1 MKYTLLLD
9 TSDKYLTVGVALD
22 DEVIYSTSFEAWQR
36 QSEFLVVE
44 IKKAI
49 EQVNISLK
57 DIDTIVTGI
66 GPGSYTGV
74 RIALTF
80 AKVLASTT
88 NVKIKTVSSIALLGD
103 TSISFVGLINARS
116 KRSYIGI
123 YDKGNV
129 VLKDTIKTNEEV
141 LSLIEKYKELGY
153 EIKGD
158 LSYLNIDT
166 TPSDIVKGL
175 LSFSKISEEVKDV
188 LSLKPIYLK
197 EALW

>member
-57 DIDTIVTGI
+57 DIDTIVTGV

-166 TPSDIVKGL
+166 TPSNIVKGL

-197 EALW
+197 EAL

>member
-22 DEVIYSTSFEAWQR
+22 DEAIYSTSFEAWQR

-57 DIDTIVTGI
+57 DINTIVTGI

-158 LSYLNIDT
+158 VSYLNIDT
-166 TPSDIVKGL
+166 TPSNIVKGL

-197 EALW
+197 EAL

>member
-1 MKYTLLLD
+1 M
-9 TSDKYLTVGVALD
+9 
-22 DEVIYSTSFEAWQR
+22 
-36 QSEFLVVE
+36 
-44 IKKAI
+44 
-49 EQVNISLK
+49 
-57 DIDTIVTGI
+57 
-66 GPGSYTGV
+66 
-74 RIALTF
+74 
-80 AKVLASTT
+80 
-88 NVKIKTVSSIALLGD
+88 KIKTVSSIALLGD

-123 YDKGNV
+123 YDNGNV

-166 TPSDIVKGL
+166 TSSNIVKGL

-197 EALW
+197 EAL

>member
-1 MKYTLLLD
+1 MLNLLPNFLAETVDQGFALMKGLAAIGAGIAVFT
-9 TSDKYLTVGVALD
+9 GV
-22 DEVIYSTSFEAWQR
+22 
-36 QSEFLVVE
+36 
-44 IKKAI
+44 
-49 EQVNISLK
+49 
-57 DIDTIVTGI
+57 

-166 TPSDIVKGL
+166 TPSNIVKGL

-197 EALW
+197 EAL

>member
-80 AKVLASTT
+80 AKVLASTA

-103 TSISFVGLINARS
+103 TSISFVGLINAKS

-197 EALW
+197 EAL

>member
-9 TSDKYLTVGVALD
+9 TSDKLLTVGIAID
-22 DEVIYSTSFEAWQR
+22 DKIVYKLSFEAWQR
-36 QSEFLVVE
+36 QSEYLVVE
-44 IKKAI
+44 IKKAL
-49 EQVNISLK
+49 EQLNISLK
-57 DIDTIVTGI
+57 DVEYIVTGI

-80 AKVLASTT
+80 AKVLGSLT
-88 NVKIKTVSSIALLGD
+88 NIKVKTVSSLALLGN

-123 YDKGNV
+123 YDKGEV

-141 LSLIEKYKELGY
+141 LQLIEKYKALGY

-158 LSYLNIDT
+158 LAYLNIENEA
-166 TPSDIVKGL
+166 SDVVEGL
-175 LSFSKISEEVKDV
+175 LSFSKISEEVKDI

-197 EALW
+197 EAL

>member
-9 TSDKYLTVGVALD
+9 TSDKYLTVGVASD

-197 EALW
+197 EAL

>member
-80 AKVLASTT
+80 AKVLASTA

-197 EALW
+197 EAL

>member
-9 TSDKYLTVGVALD
+9 TSDKLLTVGIALD
-22 DEVIYSTSFEAWQR
+22 DKIVYKLSFEAWQR
-36 QSEFLVVE
+36 QSEYLVVE
-44 IKKAI
+44 IKKAL
-49 EQVNISLK
+49 EQLNISLK
-57 DIDTIVTGI
+57 DVEYIVTGI

-80 AKVLASTT
+80 AKVLGSLT
-88 NVKIKTVSSIALLGD
+88 NIKVKTVSSLALLGN

-123 YDKGNV
+123 YDKGEV

-141 LSLIEKYKELGY
+141 LQLIEKYKALGY

-158 LSYLNIDT
+158 LAYLNIENEA
-166 TPSDIVKGL
+166 SDVVEGL
-175 LSFSKISEEVKDV
+175 LSFSKISEEVKDI

-197 EALW
+197 EAL

>member
-80 AKVLASTT
+80 AKVLASTA

-129 VLKDTIKTNEEV
+129 VSKDTIKTNEEV

-197 EALW
+197 EVL

>member
-57 DIDTIVTGI
+57 DIDTIVTGV

-166 TPSDIVKGL
+166 TSSNIVKGL

-197 EALW
+197 EAL

>member
-197 EALW
+197 EAL

>member
-80 AKVLASTT
+80 AKVLASTA

-158 LSYLNIDT
+158 LAYLNIDT
-166 TPSDIVKGL
+166 TPSNIVKGL

-197 EALW
+197 EAL

>member
-80 AKVLASTT
+80 AKVLASTA

-129 VLKDTIKTNEEV
+129 VSKDTIKTNEEV

-197 EALW
+197 EAL

>member
-166 TPSDIVKGL
+166 TPSNIVKGL

-197 EALW
+197 EAL

>member
-166 TPSDIVKGL
+166 TSSNIVKGL

-197 EALW
+197 EAL